1 MSAILKHLTDFTLA
15 ACLVRLAMAALL
27 GGIIGYERERH
38 GRAAG
43 LRTHILVCIGSA
55 TAVIGGLYVAYQLG
69 FSNDPLRAGA
79 QVISGIGFLG
89 AGTILTRNGD
99 HVIGLTTAAGLWATA
114 AIGLI
119 VGTGFYSF
127 AIAAAAMVVVV
138 MELLGRMEHGKRR
151 RERAA
156 AFYAEI
162 DRPELVQQIV
172 AAAAPHRVRVTPARS
187 GLDGRLGLCITLEP
201 ALRRAEQTA
210 AELRTLEGVAFLIP
224 DDDM

>member
-1 MSAILKHLTDFTLA
+1 M
-15 ACLVRLAMAALL
+15 
-27 GGIIGYERERH
+27 
-38 GRAAG
+38 
-43 LRTHILVCIGSA
+43 
-55 TAVIGGLYVAYQLG
+55 
-69 FSNDPLRAGA
+69 
-79 QVISGIGFLG
+79 
-89 AGTILTRNGD
+89 
-99 HVIGLTTAAGLWATA
+99 
-114 AIGLI
+114 
-119 VGTGFYSF
+119 GTGFYSF

-210 AELRTLEGVAFLIP
+210 AELRMLEGVAFLIP
-224 DDDM
+224 DDDV

>member
-99 HVIGLTTAAGLWATA
+99 HVIGLTTAAGL
-114 AIGLI
+114 
-119 VGTGFYSF
+119 
-127 AIAAAAMVVVV
+127 
-138 MELLGRMEHGKRR
+138 
-151 RERAA
+151 
-156 AFYAEI
+156 
-162 DRPELVQQIV
+162 
-172 AAAAPHRVRVTPARS
+172 
-187 GLDGRLGLCITLEP
+187 CITLEP

-224 DDDM
+224 DDDV

>member
-1 MSAILKHLTDFTLA
+1 
-15 ACLVRLAMAALL
+15 MAALL

-99 HVIGLTTAAGLWATA
+99 HVIGLTTAAGLWARRPSALSWVPAFTA
-114 AIGLI
+114 L
-119 VGTGFYSF
+119 
-127 AIAAAAMVVVV
+127 
-138 MELLGRMEHGKRR
+138 
-151 RERAA
+151 
-156 AFYAEI
+156 
-162 DRPELVQQIV
+162 P
-172 AAAAPHRVRVTPARS
+172 
-187 GLDGRLGLCITLEP
+187 
-201 ALRRAEQTA
+201 LRQ
-210 AELRTLEGVAFLIP
+210 P
-224 DDDM
+224 PWWWS

>member
-99 HVIGLTTAAGLWATA
+99 HVIGLTTA

-224 DDDM
+224 DDDV